1 MVGFWQPLYK
11 LTLVFYTLTIL
22 FTVTTIQF
30 VPNIHKFL
38 IDGEFAS
45 SVKFECK
52 YKIVETIIMC
62 VL

>member
-1 MVGFWQPLYK
+1 MFKVITK
-11 LTLVFYTLTIL
+11 
-22 FTVTTIQF
+22 IQF
-30 VPNIHKFL
+30 LPNIHKFL

-45 SVKFECK
+45 SVKFEYK